1 MSPRTPEQ
9 FEAIRQQRTK
19 DIINAALR
27 LFGEKG
33 FEATSITAIAREAGI
48 AKGLLYNY
56 FESKEHLMEEV
67 ILEGFRAIVP
77 SLDDLK
83 LKKQSPGKALRQMLE
98 STRDSVKSNPKFWQL
113 YIRMFF
119 QISANDRLEK
129 IFLKYTQTYFQAIRE
144 LLVDLGVDNPDIE
157 IWKLG
162 AQLDGIVLDYT
173 LIQDMAKNSSSKA
186 REPETETWP
195 EYPLDEVIES
205 IIQQYTR

>member
-27 LFGEKG
+27 LFGQKG

-56 FESKEHLMEEV
+56 FDSKEHLMEEV
-67 ILEGFRAIVP
+67 ILEGFRSILP

-83 LKKQSPGKALRQMLE
+83 LKKQSPEKAFRQMLE

-119 QISANDRLEK
+119 QISANDRVEK
-129 IFLKYTQTYFQAIRE
+129 IFLKYTQTYFQVIRE

-162 AQLDGIVLDYT
+162 AQLDGLVLDYI
-173 LIQDMAKNSSSKA
+173 LMLDMVQNSGAKSV
-186 REPETETWP
+186 EPGEVAWP
-195 EYPLDEVIES
+195 EYPLDEIIES
-205 IIQQYTR
+205 IIQQYTN